1 MPRKGRIISSSKIYH
16 VVSRGNEKKP
26 IFLDR
31 EDHERFIGTLRRKQ
45 KEKSFTLYAY
55 CLMKSHYHAVLNE
68 EEAGISSIMSS
79 INTAYAIYFNKKY
92 DRVGHL
98 FQGRFRSEAIEDEAY
113 FLTAV
118 KYVHNNPVAAKLVNE
133 ASQYPWSSY
142 GSYLRFESKDDL
154 VECRFLLNMFSPNLE
169 KSIPELM
176 NFTNRIDDEI
186 FSDHLRGEEEN
197 LFDKERNALS
207 FIDKYL
213 RERNMNFEELK
224 NRSNMNIRNELIGIL
239 IEKSGLPLRRIGKLL
254 GLSKNTISRAR

>member
-1 MPRKGRIISSSKIYH
+1 MPRRGRIISSSRIYH

-26 IFLDR
+26 IFLDK
-31 EDHERFIGTLRRKQ
+31 EDHERFIGILRRKQ

-98 FQGRFRSEAIEDEAY
+98 FQGRFRSEAVEDEAY

-142 GSYLRFESKDDL
+142 GSYFRFSGKDDL
-154 VECRFLLNMFSPNLE
+154 VECRFLLNMFSPAPE
-169 KSIPELM
+169 KSIPALIK
-176 NFTNRIDDEI
+176 FTNRTDEEI
-186 FSDHLRGEEEN
+186 FSDHLKGEEEE
-197 LFDKERNALS
+197 LIVKEYNAKA
-207 FIDKYL
+207 FIHKYL

-224 NRSNMNIRNELIGIL
+224 NRYNMNIRNELIGVL
-239 IEKSGLPLRRIGKLL
+239 VEKSGLPLRRIGRLL
-254 GLSKNTISRAR
+254 KLSKSTISRAK

>member
-1 MPRKGRIISSSKIYH
+1 MPRVRRIISSSKIYH

-26 IFLDR
+26 IFLDN
-31 EDHERFIGTLRRKQ
+31 EDHERFLDLLRKKQ
-45 KEKSFTLYAY
+45 KEKLFTLYAY

-68 EEAGISSIMSS
+68 KDAGISSIMSS
-79 INTAYAIYFNKKY
+79 LNTAYAMYFNKKY

-142 GSYLRFESKDDL
+142 GSYLRFDGKDDL
-154 VECRFLLNMFSPNLE
+154 VECRFLLNMFSPDLE

-176 NFTNRIDDEI
+176 KFTNRIDDEI
-186 FSDHLRGEEEN
+186 FNDHLKGEEEDM
-197 LFDKERNALS
+197 FAKERNARA

-213 RERNMNFEELK
+213 RERNMNIEKLK
-224 NRSNMNIRNELIGIL
+224 IRSNVNIRNELIGVL

-254 GLSKNTISRAR
+254 ELSKSTISRIR